1 MGLSVSGKPEVD
13 MMALVSWK
21 DSIVDRLNKGVEGL
35 LKPPVQS
42 MFRVGQSSMAP
53 RPVPWKMMVK

>member
-1 MGLSVSGKPEVD
+1 MGLSVSGEPEVD

-35 LKPPVQS
+35 
-42 MFRVGQSSMAP
+42 
-53 RPVPWKMMVK
+53 